1 MILQLDVS
9 LFSFQTMLPASAM
22 VRVTEHCQSPTPS
35 PSVQAAVPCVGR
47 WVRCPSPIRPQPLR
61 SKSYP
66 SLSPSFQ
73 FTVLFQNSYSFP
85 QNSPRFHPNL
95 PPPPH
100 PPTPYAHATCM
111 YMTWK
116 QIPRPQCS
124 DQSILPRHSILSC
137 YNSKYLQMKSVLVC
151 LLKVKIGIKKKK
163 IKKKLPFYNYT
174 HASIPVGNKILSQIY
189 FCMYSTFFHLFF
201 YRYWMFF
208 TIFL

>member
-1 MILQLDVS
+1 MATSQPLTTTTSCNEIGNDFWMILQLDVS

-95 PPPPH
+95 PPH
-100 PPTPYAHATCM
+100 PTHPLLMLMRLAFIWPENKSLDPNVQTRASCL
-111 YMTWK
+111 
-116 QIPRPQCS
+116 
-124 DQSILPRHSILSC
+124 DILFS
-137 YNSKYLQMKSVLVC
+137 LVIT
-151 LLKVKIGIKKKK
+151 L
-163 IKKKLPFYNYT
+163 N
-174 HASIPVGNKILSQIY
+174 IY
-189 FCMYSTFFHLFF
+189 KWNLFW
-201 YRYWMFF
+201 YVS
-208 TIFL
+208 